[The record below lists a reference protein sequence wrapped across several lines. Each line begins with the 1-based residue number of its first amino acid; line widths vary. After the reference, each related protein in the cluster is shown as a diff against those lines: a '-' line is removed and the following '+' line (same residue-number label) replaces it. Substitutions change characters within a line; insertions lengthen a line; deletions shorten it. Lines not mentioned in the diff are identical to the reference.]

1 MATLLWTIDD
11 AGEGDTISVPRTCEF
26 LAARDIRATWFV
38 VPKSGGNSMSEEWKT
53 TLLTARDG
61 GHDLQ
66 LHGLTHVDCYEF
78 GPPNWPATA
87 ILPSLQTQF
96 DKDREDLL
104 PRYTVNALLARIAE
118 DMEIFHRELGLVL
131 TCFRAPYG
139 AISKALF
146 AARAR
151 AGLPYHSC
159 CYISATGY
167 EHLRHRSGVIE
178 APIPNEYTWRGAS
191 EREAEF
197 VELARRDLDRA
208 VAASPV
214 VVLLMHTHGIADDFD
229 YTFRLM
235 DSIHAY
241 AEAGGHTFATV
252 AELAASGA
260 LDEVATIDGPDILT
274 L

>member
-1 MATLLWTIDD
+1 VIAQEWTNVI
-11 AGEGDTISVPRTCEF
+11 P
-26 LAARDIRATWFV
+26 
-38 VPKSGGNSMSEEWKT
+38 
-53 TLLTARDG
+53 
-61 GHDLQ
+61 
-66 LHGLTHVDCYEF
+66 
-78 GPPNWPATA
+78 
-87 ILPSLQTQF
+87 
-96 DKDREDLL
+96 
-104 PRYTVNALLARIAE
+104 
-118 DMEIFHRELGLVL
+118 HRP
-131 TCFRAPYG
+131 FRWY
-139 AISKALF
+139 
-146 AARAR
+146 
-151 AGLPYHSC
+151 
-159 CYISATGY
+159 
-167 EHLRHRSGVIE
+167 SGVIE
-178 APIPNEYTWRGAS
+178 APILNEYTWRGAS

-208 VAASPV
+208 VAASAV